1 MTLTRDAIG
10 TPGGPPLAT
19 ASTAKATRRPGW
31 MPGSRSSAADD
42 VFVSYRRRYR
52 RRLVVAGAL
61 SVVQAGLV
69 VLQPWP
75 LKLAVDHAASGTPLP
90 GWTGPIGD
98 LAPSTLAAVTAL
110 SSVVLVLISGLIGYG
125 ETMLVGRVAEQL
137 AADLRHGVMARLMAL
152 SGRFHDRHRSGDLVS
167 RVTGDVGRVQDA
179 LVASYT
185 VLVPESLTL
194 FGMVLV
200 LLSLDLTLGFIALGA
215 VPVLVAVIVKR
226 RRLVREAQRRA
237 RDESGRLASTAT
249 DIVRNV
255 RVIQAF
261 QRQSDSL
268 ERFTDRNLAVMDTS
282 VSSMRIDARF
292 SPLGNLVL
300 SVGSA
305 SVLWIGVLRVQQGR
319 MSVGTLL
326 IVLSYVGSV
335 YGPVRSLSSLA
346 TSLAR
351 GAASKD
357 RLREVIDST
366 DELPFPASPV
376 TIGAVQRG
384 LVFDDVSFEYEPG
397 VPVIRGA
404 SFAVAAGEHFCIVGP
419 TGAGKSTVLQLLLR
433 LYDPTGGRISLD
445 GIDLRAIEMASLRE
459 RFGLVSQQPWML
471 DGSIAENI
479 AFGRADAT
487 RAEIEIIGR
496 FALIDEFVDRFP
508 LGYDTPVGEGGARL
522 SGGQLRRIGFA
533 RAIVRLPDILL
544 LDEPTSGLDA
554 HSELQ
559 IVRAINRVRRGRT
572 VITVTHHL
580 GLAET
585 ADRVAVLEGGRI
597 VEVGTPGALRSQ
609 GGAYARLLQAA
620 DRADVF
626 ARAPGEPAAR

>member
-1 MTLTRDAIG
+1 MPTFRDAISPTG
-10 TPGGPPLAT
+10 PFTTPCTRPPE
-19 ASTAKATRRPGW
+19 RRMRRFWIERQPRA
-31 MPGSRSSAADD
+31 PKSDD
-42 VFVSYRRRYR
+42 IFVRYRRRYR
-52 RRLVVAGAL
+52 GRLVAAGSL

-75 LKLAVDHAASGTPLP
+75 LKLAIDHAAANTPLP
-90 GWTGPIGD
+90 TWTGPVAH
-98 LAPSTLAAVTAL
+98 LAPSSLAAVTAL
-110 SSVVLVLISGLIGYG
+110 ASVTLVLVSGLIGYA
-125 ETMLVGRVAEQL
+125 ETMLVGRVAESL
-137 AADLRHGVMARLMAL
+137 AADIRHGVMSRLMAL

-194 FGMVLV
+194 CGMVLV
-200 LLSLDLTLGFIALGA
+200 LLKLDVTLGLIALGA
-215 VPVLVAVIVKR
+215 VPILVAIIVKR
-226 RRLVREAQRRA
+226 RRLVRNAQRKA
-237 RDESGRLASTAT
+237 RDEAGRLASTAT

-261 QRQSDSL
+261 QRQDDSL
-268 ERFTDRNLAVMDTS
+268 ERFSDRNRAVMDSS
-282 VSSMRIDARF
+282 VSSMKIDARF

-300 SVGSA
+300 SIGSA

-357 RLREVIDST
+357 RLREVIDSS
-366 DELPFPASPV
+366 DELAIPAEPV
-376 TIGAVQRG
+376 VADSVSLGI
-384 LVFDDVSFEYEPG
+384 VFDKVSFEYEPD
-397 VPVIRGA
+397 VPVIDSS
-404 SFAVAAGEHFCIVGP
+404 SFSVTAGEHFCIVGP

-433 LYDPTGGRISLD
+433 LYDPTSGSIYLD
-445 GIDLRAIEMASLRE
+445 GVDLRDIEMSSLRD
-459 RFGLVSQQPWML
+459 RFGLVSQQPWMM
-471 DGSIAENI
+471 DGTIADNI
-479 AFGRADAT
+479 AFGRGDAT

-585 ADRVAVLEGGRI
+585 ADRVAVLERGRI
-597 VEVGTPGALRSQ
+597 VEVGSPQELRCR
-609 GGAYARLLQAA
+609 GGAYAKLLHAA
-620 DRADVF
+620 DHTDVF
-626 ARAPGEPAAR
+626 ARS

>member
-1 MTLTRDAIG
+1 MSRFWI
-10 TPGGPPLAT
+10 
-19 ASTAKATRRPGW
+19 RRQPK
-31 MPGSRSSAADD
+31 PDD
-42 VFVSYRRRYR
+42 IFVGYRRRYR
-52 RRLVVAGAL
+52 GRLVTAGGL
-61 SVVQAGLV
+61 SMVQACLV

-75 LKLAVDHAASGTPLP
+75 LKLAIDHAAVKTPLP
-90 GWTGPIGD
+90 GWTGPIAHLG
-98 LAPSTLAAVTAL
+98 PSGLAAVTAL
-110 SSVVLVLISGLIGYG
+110 SSVALVLVSSLIGYA

-137 AADLRHGVMARLMAL
+137 AVDMRHGVMARLMAL

-194 FGMVLV
+194 LGMVLV
-200 LLSLDLTLGFIALGA
+200 LLTVDLTLGLIALGA
-215 VPVLVAVIVKR
+215 VPVLVAVIIKR
-226 RRLVREAQRRA
+226 RRLVRSAQRTA

-261 QRQSDSL
+261 QRQDDSL
-268 ERFTDRNLAVMDTS
+268 ERFADRNRAVMDSSLSS
-282 VSSMRIDARF
+282 VRIDARF

-300 SVGSA
+300 AFGSA

-357 RLREVIDST
+357 RLREVIDSPE
-366 DELPFPASPV
+366 ELPIPV
-376 TIGAVQRG
+376 HPVVAQPLSLGI
-384 LVFDDVSFEYEPG
+384 VFDRVSFEYEAE
-397 VPVIRGA
+397 VPVIDQA
-404 SFAVAAGEHFCIVGP
+404 SFAIAAGEHFCIVGP
-419 TGAGKSTVLQLLLR
+419 TGAGKSTLLQLLLR
-433 LYDPTGGRISLD
+433 LYDPTSGHITLD
-445 GIDLRAIEMASLRE
+445 GVDLRDIEMSSLRD
-459 RFGLVSQQPWML
+459 RFGLVTQQPWMM
-471 DGSIAENI
+471 DGTIAENI
-479 AFGRADAT
+479 AFGRSDAT

-559 IVRAINRVRRGRT
+559 IVRAIERVRRGRT
-572 VITVTHHL
+572 VVTVTHHL

-585 ADRVAVLEGGRI
+585 ADRVAVLERGRI
-597 VEVGTPGALRSQ
+597 VEVGPPRVLRQ
-609 GGAYARLLQAA
+609 RGGSYARLLHAA
-620 DRADVF
+620 DRGEVF
-626 ARAPGEPAAR
+626 GPTPATVPQ